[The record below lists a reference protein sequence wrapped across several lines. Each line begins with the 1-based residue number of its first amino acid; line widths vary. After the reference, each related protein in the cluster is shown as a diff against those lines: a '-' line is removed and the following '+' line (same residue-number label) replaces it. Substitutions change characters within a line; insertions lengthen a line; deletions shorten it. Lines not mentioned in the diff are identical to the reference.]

1 MKKKCLFPFLLILSL
16 MLSGCGQKVQDSP
29 SDRLETDGSGGGVT
43 QEGESSE
50 VESSVTEMS
59 GGMSGWQLL

>member
-1 MKKKCLFPFLLILSL
+1 

-29 SDRLETDGSGGGVT
+29 SDRLGTDGSGGGVT

-59 GGMSGWQLL
+59 GGMTGWQLL

>member
-29 SDRLETDGSGGGVT
+29 SDRLGTDGSGGGVT
-43 QEGESSE
+43 QEGESTE

-59 GGMSGWQLL
+59 GGMTGWQLL